1 MGLVEQTTRKK
12 TKCLWAWGLG
22 LLSTLPFKYICRTS
36 HTICYAKYRLTTC
49 TRSIFMDYTKFLG
62 FDGLCGS
69 ITRICEQILPQRQ
82 HRCTSVS
89 MRHLPHTQTHTAII
103 HHIISYHTV
112 PESWIPLFA
121 FLSLL
126 WIRKWKSKRHISL
139 SEKHSFYCHHRLTR
153 IEWLTSMALGLSRL
167 SLFFTVWHIFSY
179 EFFSLASLILIERE
193 KTVFSFLFSGRR
205 CLCGTRYCVVADH
218 NKKHSN
224 HLRPIFLHTL
234 HDSIFKNQKANE
246 TIYH

>member
-1 MGLVEQTTRKK
+1 MLNTVWPRVLNPFLWITQNFSVLMVSADRLPEFVNKF
-12 TKCLWAWGLG
+12 CLKGNIDARVWACD
-22 LLSTLPFKYICRTS
+22 TYRTHR
-36 HTICYAKYRLTTC
+36 HT
-49 TRSIFMDYTKFLG
+49 
-62 FDGLCGS
+62 
-69 ITRICEQILPQRQ
+69 PQ
-82 HRCTSVS
+82 SS
-89 MRHLPHTQTHTAII
+89 
-103 HHIISYHTV
+103 IISYHTV

-218 NKKHSN
+218 NKN
-224 HLRPIFLHTL
+224 IQIICDPYFCTPC
-234 HDSIFKNQKANE
+234 
-246 TIYH
+246 TIRFSKTKKPTKRYTTN